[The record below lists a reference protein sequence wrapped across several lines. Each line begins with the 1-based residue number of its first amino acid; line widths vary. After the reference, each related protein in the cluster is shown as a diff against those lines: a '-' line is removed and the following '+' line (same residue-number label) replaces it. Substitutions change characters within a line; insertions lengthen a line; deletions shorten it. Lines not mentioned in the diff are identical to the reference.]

1 VTRATGGESGR
12 RRLAD
17 ATSALRGT
25 VARVRA
31 GAEVAP
37 GLAVVAVVGLLFVP
51 LSPPAVDAL
60 LALSLGLAAAVL
72 LAVLLS
78 PDALRLSVFPSLLL
92 LTTLLRL
99 ALSVGSTRLVL
110 TRGEA
115 GRVVDALGRVV
126 VQGNWVAGAV
136 VFAILAVVQLL
147 VVAKGAERVAEVAAR
162 FSLDALPGK
171 QMAIDA
177 ELRAGAIDAAEARLR
192 RRQLER
198 ESQLHGAMDGALKFV
213 KGDAIAGIA
222 IALVNALGGTA
233 AGMLRGMPAAASA
246 RRHVLLAAGDG
257 LAAQIPSLLLAVAA
271 GIAVTRVSAADAP
284 RGLGREVVEQLGGDA
299 RALWAAAG
307 LLGALALAPGFPAL
321 PFAALAAAGAAAG
334 VAAGRRDGRR
344 AGPAPA
350 LEGPV
355 GDVTFPLPP
364 PASLAVEI
372 ASTTADE
379 DPSAARVLPE
389 AGRALRMD
397 LWRRLG
403 VPAPAVDVRLAP
415 LAPGSWAL
423 RVEGSVAAAG
433 RVTPGHVLCLAR
445 ACELALAGIPSR
457 PRLHPLTGE
466 DAAVVPGP
474 DAARARGLAPVLG
487 PAAWSLAEAA
497 AGLHRT
503 AHELV
508 GVQEVQSMLEALEPE
523 APALVREAARQLPP
537 ALVAEVMRRLL
548 AEGVSVRPLRSILQS
563 LLAEGPGAG
572 APALAERCRRALSRH
587 IVESASAGMAGRPI
601 PVLLL
606 DPAAEGALREALV
619 GEAAA
624 ISPAEIDA
632 LLESVSSGLSVSPR
646 PRALLAPADVR
657 RAVRNLVAGRFPA
670 LAVLAYDEL
679 PTERRVMPVGRAS
692 TAR

>member
-1 VTRATGGESGR
+1 VGAR
-12 RRLAD
+12 
-17 ATSALRGT
+17 LRG
-25 VARVRA
+25 AA
-31 GAEVAP
+31 DVAP
-37 GLAVVAVVGLLFVP
+37 GLAVIAIVGLLFLP

-78 PDALRLSVFPSLLL
+78 PDALRLSAFPSLLL

-99 ALSVGSTRLVL
+99 ALSVASTRLIL
-110 TRGEA
+110 ARGEA
-115 GRVVDALGRVV
+115 GRVVEALGHVV
-126 VQGNWVAGAV
+126 VQGSWVAGAV
-136 VFAILAVVQLL
+136 VFAILALVQLL

-177 ELRAGAIDAAEARLR
+177 ELRAGAIDAAEARRR

-213 KGDAIAGIA
+213 KGDAVAGIA

-233 AGMLRGMPAAASA
+233 AGVIRGMPAAAAA

-271 GIAVTRVSAADAP
+271 GIAVTRVAGGDES
-284 RGLGREVVEQLGGDA
+284 RGLGREVVAQLGADA

-321 PFAALAAAGAAAG
+321 PFGALAAAGGAAAIG
-334 VAAGRRDGRR
+334 AGRRNRG
-344 AGPAPA
+344 GKAPA
-350 LEGPV
+350 LPAEQSTGAPA
-355 GDVTFPLPP
+355 GTLPP

-372 ASTTADE
+372 SLATAAD
-379 DPSAARVLPE
+379 DPAAGRVVAE
-389 AGRALRMD
+389 AGAALRAD
-397 LWRRLG
+397 LWLRLG
-403 VPAPAVDVRLAP
+403 VPVPSVDVRLAR
-415 LAPGSWAL
+415 LAPGAWNL
-423 RVEGSVAAAG
+423 RLEGSAAAG
-433 RVTPGHVLCLAR
+433 GRVPPGHALCLAR
-445 ACELALAGIPSR
+445 ATEVALAGIPGR
-457 PRLHPLTGE
+457 PRPHPLTGE
-466 DAAVVPGP
+466 EATEVPGP
-474 DAARARGLAPVLG
+474 HAARATGLAPVLG
-487 PAAWSLAEAA
+487 AAAWSLAEATA
-497 AGLHRT
+497 ALRRT

-508 GVQEVQSMLEALEPE
+508 GVQEVQAMLESLEPE

-537 ALVAEVMRRLL
+537 ALVAEVLRRLL
-548 AEGVSVRPLRSILQS
+548 AEGVSVRPLRTILQS
-563 LLAEGPGAG
+563 LLADGPAAG
-572 APALAERCRRALSRH
+572 APALAERCRRSLSRH
-587 IVESASAGMAGRPI
+587 IVESAAAGTPGRPI

-606 DPAAEGALREALV
+606 DPAAERALREALV

-624 ISPAEIDA
+624 ISPAEVDA
-632 LLESVSSGLSVSPR
+632 LLESLAAGLSGLPR

-657 RAVRNLVAGRFPA
+657 RAVRNLVSGRFPA
-670 LAVLAYDEL
+670 LCVLAYDEL
-679 PTERRVMPVGRAS
+679 PADRRVTPVGRAS